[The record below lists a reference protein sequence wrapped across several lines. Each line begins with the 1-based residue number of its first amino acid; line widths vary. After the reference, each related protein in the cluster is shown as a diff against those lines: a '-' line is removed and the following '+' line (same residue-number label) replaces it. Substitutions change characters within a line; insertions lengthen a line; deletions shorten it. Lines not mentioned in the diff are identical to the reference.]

1 MNPTITALIVAGYFA
16 VLIFISFLTSK
27 RSDND
32 TFFRGNRQSPWYI
45 VSIGMIGASLSGV
58 TFISVPGWVG
68 KTGLT
73 YMQMVLGY
81 FLGYLVIAHI
91 LLPLYYR
98 LNLTSIYTYLRDR
111 FGFWSYKSGAALFLL
126 SRTIGASAR
135 LYLMANVLQ
144 IAVFDALNIPFEI
157 TVLVTILLIWLYTFR
172 GGIKTI
178 IWTDTLQTLFML
190 LSVGITV
197 VVIAKSMNLT
207 FSGMIDAI
215 ADSSYSQVFE
225 FSDWKSKQHFIKQ
238 FFSGAFITIVM
249 TGLDQDMMQKNLTCR
264 NLKDAQKNMYWY
276 GFSFIPVN
284 LLFLSL
290 GVLLFLFAA
299 NQGIALPERSD
310 DLFPIIAT
318 GNYLPQIVGVFFMLG
333 LVAAAYSSADSALT
347 SLTTSFSVDLLN
359 VEEKSQK
366 DAKRLRLKVHIGFSI
381 LLALVILL
389 FRFFNA
395 GSVISTV
402 FDLAGYTYG
411 PLLGLYAFGLFTR
424 LDIKD
429 RWVPLIALLAPLLIG
444 LIDYNVW
451 IPVIG
456 WFSPELL
463 ETGDFTFTMG
473 FEKLIYNGAITFL
486 ALLVISKRKR

>member
-1 MNPTITALIVAGYFA
+1 MSISLVPVNLVFLFLGA
-16 VLIFISFLTSK
+16 VLIHFAV
-27 RSDND
+27 
-32 TFFRGNRQSPWYI
+32 FRG
-45 VSIGMIGASLSGV
+45 
-58 TFISVPGWVG
+58 
-68 KTGLT
+68 
-73 YMQMVLGY
+73 
-81 FLGYLVIAHI
+81 
-91 LLPLYYR
+91 
-98 LNLTSIYTYLRDR
+98 
-111 FGFWSYKSGAALFLL
+111 
-126 SRTIGASAR
+126 
-135 LYLMANVLQ
+135 
-144 IAVFDALNIPFEI
+144 IP
-157 TVLVTILLIWLYTFR
+157 
-172 GGIKTI
+172 
-178 IWTDTLQTLFML
+178 
-190 LSVGITV
+190 
-197 VVIAKSMNLT
+197 
-207 FSGMIDAI
+207 
-215 ADSSYSQVFE
+215 
-225 FSDWKSKQHFIKQ
+225 
-238 FFSGAFITIVM
+238 
-249 TGLDQDMMQKNLTCR
+249 
-264 NLKDAQKNMYWY
+264 
-276 GFSFIPVN
+276 IPE
-284 LLFLSL
+284 
-290 GVLLFLFAA
+290 AT
-299 NQGIALPERSD
+299 D
-310 DLFPIIAT
+310 DLFPLIAT
-318 GNYLPQIVGVFFMLG
+318 GGALPQVLGIFFIVG